1 MSPKPLLDSLRM
13 SPWLPPLH
21 LRGLARALSSG
32 ACTGRK
38 RPWKLFEVLPEPSR
52 KLLSRNAP
60 FRISELGYALLQNRF
75 PRAEI
80 MARPSLAQVRY
91 AYEGYN
97 ASRYAIVDFPGLL
110 LIETP
115 LTSLAS
121 VPAGSAL
128 AGRLN
133 QSNIAVSDLS
143 AMVRHGNHY
152 KHTIS
157 CLLSRFATQAGDVVG
172 LPQAFANTV
181 SRSLI

>member
-1 MSPKPLLDSLRM
+1 M
-13 SPWLPPLH
+13 
-21 LRGLARALSSG
+21 RALSSG
-32 ACTGRK
+32 ACTGQK
-38 RPWKLFEVLPEPSR
+38 GPWKLFEVLGEPSQ
-52 KLLSRNAP
+52 KLLSRNPP

-75 PRAEI
+75 PRAET
-80 MARPSLAQVRY
+80 MARPSLTQVRY
-91 AYEGYN
+91 AYEVYN

-121 VPAGSAL
+121 VPARSAL
-128 AGRLN
+128 ASWLN
-133 QSNIAVSDLS
+133 HSNIAVSDLS
-143 AMVRHGNHY
+143 AMVRHGNLDY

-157 CLLSRFATQAGDVVG
+157 CLLSKFATQAGDVVG